1 MSQELDVLI
10 ASEMVGRLHENS
22 GVWPF
27 EYDADWLA
35 NGYPLAPGLPLQ
47 TGLISDTGSARPV
60 QWFFDNLLP
69 EEMARTRLV
78 ASLEKGEWD
87 AWRLLEHFGA
97 ESAGALTLIKPGET
111 LPAEALA
118 PLSDAQQ
125 QARILALPQLPL
137 GAAAPKKYRWPERR
151 KNCRWLST
159 SRAHCLNRSERRCR
173 RTS

>member
-78 ASLEKGEWD
+78 NQGASWPDVELSFPLGNATAFRQLCREH
-87 AWRLLEHFGA
+87 LLQF
-97 ESAGALTLIKPGET
+97 
-111 LPAEALA
+111 AEALG
-118 PLSDAQQ
+118 
-125 QARILALPQLPL
+125 LPQSVAL
-137 GAAAPKKYRWPERR
+137 RE
-151 KNCRWLST
+151 
-159 SRAHCLNRSERRCR
+159 LNRLVSGVAHAADKIMLEFESKNVPNAMRGGQLRMLR
-173 RTS
+173 AIRHLPVSSMQKQLV